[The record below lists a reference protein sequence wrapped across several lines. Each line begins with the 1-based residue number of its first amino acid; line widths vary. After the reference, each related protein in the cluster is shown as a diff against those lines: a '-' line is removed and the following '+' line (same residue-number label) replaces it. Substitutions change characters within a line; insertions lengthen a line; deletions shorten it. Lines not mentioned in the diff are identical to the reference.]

1 MKQIIFMQKIMEMS
15 VIGGL
20 ILFFGFILWKLSLN
34 KQQILH
40 EQEQREVDVE
50 LRNRI
55 LSPSIHTGNHHREIM
70 ESSNR

>member
-20 ILFFGFILWKLSLN
+20 ILFFVFILWKLSFN

-55 LSPSIHTGNHHREIM
+55 LSPSTGHREIM
-70 ESSNR
+70 QSSNR

>member
-1 MKQIIFMQKIMEMS
+1 MKKIIFMHKIMDMS

-20 ILFFGFILWKLSLN
+20 ILFLFFILWKLSLN

-40 EQEQREVDVE
+40 EQEQRKLDVE

-55 LSPSIHTGNHHREIM
+55 LSPSINTGNHHRV